1 MTDICGIGSTLPTF
15 TESQYSDLIT
25 SSTTKPYI
33 TRFSNEGNPW
43 ENIINTNNE
52 PVSTVL
58 NDFTTKFL
66 MRYAPAIDNLNQF
79 KSNTNNIQQE
89 FSNKSKLLRDSL
101 KEEYCFYY
109 SRYIAALKELLNATS
124 SATIERLKTVV
135 AALNKKLNT
144 ITLVVNKI
152 LEMRTVSIAG
162 YHDNT
167 KEHSLN
173 SLNENLKLAREKL
186 AANSERLEKQDLAAD
201 IQSSMTDYSLEKNES
216 SRNMLAIYGFMNIV
230 AVGMLFYLYTNVK

>member
-15 TESQYSDLIT
+15 TNYTDLIP

-33 TRFSNEGNPW
+33 TRFSNPSNPW

-52 PVSTVL
+52 PVSAAL

-66 MRYAPAIDNLNQF
+66 LQYAPAFDNLNQF
-79 KSNTNNIQQE
+79 KVDTNNIQQQ
-89 FSNKSKLLRDSL
+89 FSNKSKLLRDSV

-109 SRYIAALKELLNATS
+109 SRYIAALNALLTATA
-124 SATIERLKTVV
+124 SATINSLKTDV

-152 LEMRTVSIAG
+152 LEMRTASIAG
-162 YHDNT
+162 YHADGAD
-167 KEHSLN
+167 SLN

-201 IQSSMTDYSLEKNES
+201 IQSSMTEYSLEKNES